1 MPKKK
6 KKKKRKR
13 YSNKIFKYGRK
24 REHWSIIV
32 DQFALTSPKLAW
44 PVSLAC
50 CWALTWPCRKHWQI
64 KHFRVKWLTSVN
76 WWLALASAA
85 NSSACCSTD
94 SSEVEN
100 NVWSPWPCMRFRFEM
115 TIRSSFQKCAR
126 IYSNHDECLKRDYEC
141 CKNTY

>member
-1 MPKKK
+1 MKKKNLTKFQSKDAKKKK

-50 CWALTWPCRKHWQI
+50 CWALT
-64 KHFRVKWLTSVN
+64 
-76 WWLALASAA
+76 
-85 NSSACCSTD
+85 
-94 SSEVEN
+94 
-100 NVWSPWPCMRFRFEM
+100 
-115 TIRSSFQKCAR
+115 
-126 IYSNHDECLKRDYEC
+126 
-141 CKNTY
+141 